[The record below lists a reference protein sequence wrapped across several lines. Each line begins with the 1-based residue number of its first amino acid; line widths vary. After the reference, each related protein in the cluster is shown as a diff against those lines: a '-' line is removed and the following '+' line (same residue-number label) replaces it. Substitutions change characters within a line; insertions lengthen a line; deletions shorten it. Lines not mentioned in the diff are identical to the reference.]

1 MKKQLMMALTMLSLI
16 VTLAVT
22 SARAQSGVHSMRIVI
37 PFDFIIK
44 GETLPSGEY
53 IIKRSV
59 SARPEMLLIS
69 SVKGGSGV
77 YVLTSNVLDRTRQS
91 ESKLVFHQYEDK
103 YFLTQ
108 VWTDGDNAG
117 RELPK
122 SSRERAIDSKLAK
135 NRMDRKTL
143 TLIARRR

>member
-1 MKKQLMMALTMLSLI
+1 MRKQVTMALTMLSFAI
-16 VTLAVT
+16 TLAVT
-22 SARAQSGVHSMRIVI
+22 SANAQSRAHSMRITI
-37 PFDFIIK
+37 PFEFIIR
-44 GETLPSGEY
+44 GETLPPGEY

-69 SVKGGSGV
+69 SVDGGSGV
-77 YVLTSNVLDRTRQS
+77 YVLTNNVLDRTRQS

-103 YFLTQ
+103 YFLSQ